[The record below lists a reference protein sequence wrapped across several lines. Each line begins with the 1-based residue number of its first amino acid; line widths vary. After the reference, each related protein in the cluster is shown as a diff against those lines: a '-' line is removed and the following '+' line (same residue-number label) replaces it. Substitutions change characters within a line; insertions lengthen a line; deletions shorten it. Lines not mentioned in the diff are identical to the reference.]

1 MDNERGV
8 RDRLARKVSG
18 SIVGLWLLVAEHLRL
33 GSWDLLKAWTGE
45 DDRAI
50 APRMAMQL
58 VHESALCVNRIR
70 RKENIAHQG
79 FELINGLPWV
89 ASDEQI
95 HELLNGHKISE
106 SLQLQESLTKLRNNA
121 GHYHQNR
128 IWAID
133 PHRLISATQRIT
145 PKKKKR
151 PGEPSQKTLQ
161 TFFCLDTQTGQPL
174 LFNCGTAG
182 KTVTTATL
190 SFLSSL
196 QHSMPKQSDEPPA
209 LLLADGEHFSKELLE
224 QISDNDHYDFVLPAP
239 MSQKIKK
246 SFPELSFQQK
256 WAGYAIATTSY
267 KFAGSDKEF
276 GLIVQRDNEREDEY
290 SYKAFITKSL
300 TDVTEKVTAHYS
312 KRWTIEEFFNFEQA
326 MGWKRASTLNLNI
339 RYGKMSLALIAQA
352 AMYQFRQK
360 LPDPYTNWTAEHL
373 AKTIFN
379 SLDGD
384 IRVRNDKI
392 IVTIYNAPQHLNLHK
407 YYTNL
412 PQKLIKEGVNPTI
425 PWLYD
430 FKLDFVFK

>member
-1 MDNERGV
+1 LDNEREV
-8 RDRLARKVSG
+8 RDCLAKKISG

-70 RKENIAHQG
+70 KKENIAHQG

-95 HELLNGHKISE
+95 HKLLNDHTVME
-106 SLQLQESLTKLRNNA
+106 AMQLQESLTKLRNNA
-121 GHYHQNR
+121 GHYDQNK

-174 LFNCGTAG
+174 IFNCGTAG

-196 QHSMPKQSDEPPA
+196 QRAMPKQRGESPA
-209 LLLADGEHFSKELLE
+209 LLLADAEHFSKELLE
-224 QISDNDHYDFVLPAP
+224 HVADNDHYDFVLPVP
-239 MSQKIKK
+239 MTKKIKK
-246 SFPELSFQQK
+246 HFPQLSYQRK
-256 WAGYAIATTSY
+256 WAGYAIATTTY
-267 KFAGSDKEF
+267 KFEGSDKEF
-276 GLIVQRDNEREDEY
+276 GLIVQRDGEREHEY

-300 TDVTEKVTAHYS
+300 TDITEKISEKYS
-312 KRWTIEEFFNFEQA
+312 DRWSIEEFFNFEQA

-352 AMYQFRQK
+352 AMYQLRQK
-360 LPDPYTNWTAEHL
+360 LPTPYKIWTAEHL

-384 IRVRNDKI
+384 IRVRNDRI
-392 IVTIYNAPQHLNLHK
+392 IVTIYNAPKHLNFPD
-407 YYTNL
+407 YYSNL
-412 PQKLIKEGVNPTI
+412 PSKLIQEGINPAI